1 MPEEG
6 LDLQVGKL
14 GLSGGGGAEGGRE
27 SPQVQTWWEWGAAPG
42 LAHPKP
48 GALAM
53 PYLVKGLA

>member
-1 MPEEG
+1 MQEEG

-14 GLSGGGGAEGGRE
+14 GLSGGRVAGEL
-27 SPQVQTWWEWGAAPG
+27 PQVQTWWEWGAAPG

-48 GALAM
+48 GALAI